1 MNLASRF
8 VYFQRPVSQLC
19 PGGVERQWNQ
29 FRFSEPVLVNGR
41 LSFRDMDASDIKQ
54 SLYGVLGVKGNL
66 TCLDLNSR

>member
-29 FRFSEPVLVNGR
+29 FRFSEPVL
-41 LSFRDMDASDIKQ
+41 RDMDASDIKQ